1 MLKLVLDHLKFKK
14 KDMIL
19 INTRIKKYKVKYKYI
34 IIFLAIKA
42 ILENRSLFWDIKVC
56 SYIL

>member
-14 KDMIL
+14 EDMIL
-19 INTRIKKYKVKYKYI
+19 INTRLKKYKVRYKYI

-42 ILENRSLFWDIKVC
+42 ILENGSLFWGIKAC
-56 SYIL
+56 SCIL